1 MEDSA
6 TPGKAQRK
14 HDNESKLTTPQKD
27 YTKKLGIGSPG
38 TTGLLVKQCIETLLV
53 VQALEPGGRI
63 CF

>member
-14 HDNESKLTTPQKD
+14 HDDESKLTTPQKD

-38 TTGLLVKQCIETLLV
+38 TTGLLVKQSGPVITAV
-53 VQALEPGGRI
+53 
-63 CF
+63 F